1 MEEEK
6 RCEVVGRE
14 SGMKNIYIDC
24 NSKDKK
30 ILVEVV
36 DKESSFQQ
44 YVDE

>member
-1 MEEEK
+1 MEEQEK
-6 RCEVVGRE
+6 SCDKEE
-14 SGMKNIYIDC
+14 IMMKNIYIDC